1 MIEVLK
7 QALDA
12 LEYYG
17 WHTDD
22 CGRFGC
28 DCGYDK
34 AITSLRQAIAELES
48 QNIKQVTVKDFV
60 HMVEGKEDLIGR
72 PVYFA
77 QWPNGNT
84 SPPQRTEQ
92 EQQIETLKLCLFQ
105 MQEAAKDLVE
115 QAKSLPPPQR
125 TWVGLMRGVRVEGDA
140 VVIRVHGGNDEA
152 RALCGE
158 LINEMEKNT

>member
-48 QNIKQVTVKDFV
+48 QEPQGVQVSPIQFV
-60 HMVEGKEDLIGR
+60 ESTFGNGHLVGR
-72 PVYFA
+72 PVIWA
-77 QWPNGNT
+77 EWP
-84 SPPQRTEQ
+84 SR
-92 EQQIETLKLCLFQ
+92 
-105 MQEAAKDLVE
+105 
-115 QAKSLPPPQR
+115 
-125 TWVGLMRGVRVEGDA
+125 
-140 VVIRVHGGNDEA
+140 
-152 RALCGE
+152 
-158 LINEMEKNT
+158 EKNT

>member
-1 MIEVLK
+1 MTHEKLFK
-7 QALDA
+7 LA
-12 LEYYG
+12 LEALEAHADIG
-17 WHTDD
+17 IKS
-22 CGRFGC
+22 
-28 DCGYDK
+28 DK
-34 AITSLRQAIAELES
+34 AITAL
-48 QNIKQVTVKDFV
+48 
-60 HMVEGKEDLIGR
+60 KERL
-72 PVYFA
+72 A
-77 QWPNGNT
+77 QP
-84 SPPQRTEQ
+84 EQ
-92 EQQIETLKLCLFQ
+92 EQQIETLKRCLFQ